1 MYNIGVEAATTSSS
15 LGSVGRLNIN
25 NPAKGENNMVLEN
38 VSLPFYTKK
47 EDRANSISHLVGV
60 IFGAIAM
67 AVLLFKSNDISHI
80 ISSVIFGTAMM
91 ILYGGSSFY
100 HSLPPGTT
108 KKIARLVDHSVIFIL
123 ITGTSIPLMILDVLP
138 YYKALAITCISVS
151 VVTSIIG
158 IALTFIDQEKY
169 KALQMVLYMVLG
181 WMCIFLFYPIY
192 KCDSN
197 ALLLFGLLILGGVI
211 YTLGTIFY
219 SIGRFKRYYH
229 FIFHL
234 FILGGTITHFLA
246 FLICLY

>member
-1 MYNIGVEAATTSSS
+1 M
-15 LGSVGRLNIN
+15 
-25 NPAKGENNMVLEN
+25 MVLEN
-38 VSLPFYTKK
+38 VNLPYYTEK
-47 EDRANSISHLVGV
+47 EDRANSVSHLVGV
-60 IFGAIAM
+60 IFGAVAT
-67 AVLLFKSNDISHI
+67 AVLLLKSNDISHTV
-80 ISSVIFGTAMM
+80 SSIIFGSAMM
-91 ILYGGSSFY
+91 ILYSGSSVY
-100 HSLPPGTT
+100 HRLTPGKA
-108 KKIARLVDHSVIFIL
+108 KKIARLVDHSVIFVL

-138 YYKALAITCISVS
+138 YYKTLAIVCISVS
-151 VVTSIIG
+151 VVTAALG

-169 KALQMVLYMVLG
+169 KKLQMVLYMVLG

-197 ALLLFGLLILGGVI
+197 ALLLFGLLILGGAV

-234 FILGGTITHFLA
+234 FILGGTVTHFLA

>member
-1 MYNIGVEAATTSSS
+1 
-15 LGSVGRLNIN
+15 
-25 NPAKGENNMVLEN
+25 MVLEN
-38 VSLPFYTKK
+38 VCLPYYTEK
-47 EDRANSISHLVGV
+47 EDRANSISHIVGV

-67 AVLLFKSNDISHI
+67 IILLLKSHDISHV
-80 ISSVIFGTAMM
+80 ISSIIFGVAMI
-91 ILYGGSSFY
+91 ILYSGSSIY
-100 HSLPPGTT
+100 HRLPRG
-108 KKIARLVDHSVIFIL
+108 KAKRIARLVDHSVIFVL

-138 YYKALAITCISVS
+138 HYRTLAIVCISVS
-151 VVTSIIG
+151 VVTAILG

-169 KALQMVLYMVLG
+169 KKLQMVLYMVLG

-192 KCDSN
+192 KCDPN
-197 ALLLFGLLILGGVI
+197 ALLLFGLLVLGGAV

-234 FILGGTITHFLA
+234 FILGGTVTHFLA

>member
-1 MYNIGVEAATTSSS
+1 
-15 LGSVGRLNIN
+15 
-25 NPAKGENNMVLEN
+25 MVLEN
-38 VSLPFYTKK
+38 VNLPYYTEK
-47 EDRANSISHLVGV
+47 EDRANSVSHLVGV
-60 IFGAIAM
+60 IFGAVAT
-67 AVLLFKSNDISHI
+67 AVLLLKSNDISHTV
-80 ISSVIFGTAMM
+80 SSIIFGSAMM
-91 ILYGGSSFY
+91 ILYSGSSVY
-100 HSLPPGTT
+100 HRLTPGKA
-108 KKIARLVDHSVIFIL
+108 KKIARLVDHSVIFVL

-138 YYKALAITCISVS
+138 YYKTLAIVCISIS
-151 VVTSIIG
+151 VVTAALG

-169 KALQMVLYMVLG
+169 KKLQMVLYMVLG

-197 ALLLFGLLILGGVI
+197 ALLLFGLLILGGAV

-234 FILGGTITHFLA
+234 FILGGTVTHFLA

>member
-1 MYNIGVEAATTSSS
+1 
-15 LGSVGRLNIN
+15 
-25 NPAKGENNMVLEN
+25 MVLDN
-38 VSLPFYTKK
+38 VSLPFYTEK
-47 EDRANSISHLVGV
+47 EDKANSISHLVGAV
-60 IFGAIAM
+60 FGAIAM
-67 AVLLFKSNDISHI
+67 TVLLIKSNDISHI
-80 ISSVIFGTAMM
+80 ISSIIFGVAMI
-91 ILYGGSSFY
+91 ILYSGSSIY
-100 HSLPPGTT
+100 HKLSPGRA

-138 YYKALAITCISVS
+138 YYKTLAIVCITVS
-151 VVTSIIG
+151 VITAILG
-158 IALTFIDQEKY
+158 ITLTFIDQEKY

-192 KCDSN
+192 KCDPN
-197 ALLLFGLLILGGVI
+197 ALLLFGLLILGGAI

-234 FILGGTITHFLA
+234 FILGGTVTHFLA

>member
-1 MYNIGVEAATTSSS
+1 
-15 LGSVGRLNIN
+15 
-25 NPAKGENNMVLEN
+25 MVLEN
-38 VSLPFYTKK
+38 VNLPYYTEK
-47 EDRANSISHLVGV
+47 EDRANSVSHLVGV
-60 IFGAIAM
+60 IFGAVAT
-67 AVLLFKSNDISHI
+67 AVLLLKSNDISHTV
-80 ISSVIFGTAMM
+80 SSIIFGSAMM
-91 ILYGGSSFY
+91 ILYSGSSVY
-100 HSLPPGTT
+100 HRLTPGKA
-108 KKIARLVDHSVIFIL
+108 KKIARLVDHSVIFVL

-138 YYKALAITCISVS
+138 YYKTLAIVCISVS
-151 VVTSIIG
+151 VVTAALG

-169 KALQMVLYMVLG
+169 KKLQMVLYMVLG

-197 ALLLFGLLILGGVI
+197 ALLLFGLLILGGAV

-234 FILGGTITHFLA
+234 FILGGTVTHFLA

>member
-1 MYNIGVEAATTSSS
+1 MTFGD
-15 LGSVGRLNIN
+15 VGRKIKARIN
-25 NPAKGENNMVLEN
+25 RAAVCAVQGVIQMILEN
-38 VSLPFYTKK
+38 VSLPYYTEK
-47 EDRANSISHLVGV
+47 EDKANSISHLVGAV
-60 IFGAIAM
+60 FGAIAM
-67 AVLLFKSNDISHI
+67 TVLLIKSNDISHI
-80 ISSVIFGTAMM
+80 ISSIIFGVAMI
-91 ILYGGSSFY
+91 ILYSGSSIY
-100 HSLPPGTT
+100 HKLSPGRA

-138 YYKALAITCISVS
+138 YYKTLAIVCITVS
-151 VVTSIIG
+151 VITAILG
-158 IALTFIDQEKY
+158 ITLTFIDQEKY

-192 KCDSN
+192 KNDSN
-197 ALLLFGLLILGGVI
+197 ALLLFGLLILGGAI

-234 FILGGTITHFLA
+234 FILGGTVTHFLA